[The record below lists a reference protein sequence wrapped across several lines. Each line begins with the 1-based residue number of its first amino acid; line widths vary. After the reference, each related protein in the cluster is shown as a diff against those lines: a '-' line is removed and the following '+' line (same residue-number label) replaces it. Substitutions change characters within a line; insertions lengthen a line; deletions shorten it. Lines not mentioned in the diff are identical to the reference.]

1 MHYIIDGYNLLFRL
15 YGDRHH
21 LESRRRAFIQ
31 EIEKKAALL
40 SMNVTIVFDGHFAE
54 EEETRSHYRVLEII
68 YSSHGE
74 SADEL
79 ILSELASS
87 LDPRREVVV
96 TSDRDLC
103 RRAKQF
109 HSQTESAESFYRTLD
124 QRYKKRKKK
133 DASEEAPRKTIEKPP
148 PPVYHE
154 TAKTTQDDPLE
165 KIFEERLKEEE
176 KKSRRSR
183 KKPKSKNENKID
195 DFKRWQRIFEE
206 RLKE

>member
-21 LESRRRAFIQ
+21 LESRRRTFIQ
-31 EIEKKAALL
+31 EIEKKVALL
-40 SMNVTIVFDGHFAE
+40 NMNVTIVFDGHFAE
-54 EEETRSHYRVLEII
+54 DEETRSHYRDLEII

-79 ILSELASS
+79 ILSELSSS

-103 RRAKQF
+103 RRAKKF
-109 HSQTESAESFYRTLD
+109 HSQTESSESFYRTLD

-133 DASEEAPRKTIEKPP
+133 DASQAPRKTIEKPP